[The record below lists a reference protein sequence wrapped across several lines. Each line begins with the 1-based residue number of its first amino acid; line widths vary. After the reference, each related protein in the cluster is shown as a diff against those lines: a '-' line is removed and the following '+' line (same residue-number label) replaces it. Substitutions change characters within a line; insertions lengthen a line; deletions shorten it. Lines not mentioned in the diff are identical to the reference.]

1 VPLPPEL
8 SRDAWAMVPGE
19 APPPPSTVA
28 SAGPGAGGAAVA
40 ASPTSAIPLGHHLLP
55 KIHEARL
62 EQVRRDRRGAGGVVC
77 GRRGATG
84 GAHKPTL
91 WEGVVVGTGFLIFPQ
106 QSDRGAQDSR
116 SFARAN
122 DHDLVHRSTTRQRG
136 TQRSGHRNTSSTCSF
151 ARVVVGGAPSQS
163 RAGPGAAREVVT
175 HLLFFELQVLSFG
188 PAAAPE
194 PEPSAS

>member
-55 KIHEARL
+55 KYTKPGWSRC
-62 EQVRRDRRGAGGVVC
+62 AG
-77 GRRGATG
+77 TG
-84 GAHKPTL
+84 GAPGAWCAGDAGRLGEPTNPPFGRELL
-91 WEGVVVGTGFLIFPQ
+91 WERDFLIFPQ